1 MFCPTCGQQNQIGS
15 SFCNRCGAGLPRTH
29 ASDIPHQPPTRK
41 KSSLRF
47 IGYFF
52 GAAVILYVF
61 FIVVFLFNQDKQ
73 KPKEDIAANPS
84 PTPTPQ
90 MAPEEIIAQ
99 SRKVLASDYSK
110 ESYQEILKNL
120 EEIPGNAKQ
129 RAEADRLKEK
139 AATTYL
145 SEEIAGPAPTTSPW
159 DGKVYCVDRY
169 LKGVLNDYDSAE
181 YMQWSGPEKVK
192 IKGVLYWRV
201 RLKLRAANAFGAKI
215 IKIYTFLIQNNTVVS
230 ATDD

>member
-1 MFCPTCGQQNQIGS
+1 M
-15 SFCNRCGAGLPRTH
+15 PRTH
-29 ASDIPHQPPTRK
+29 VSDTPYQPPAKK

-73 KPKEDIAANPS
+73 ASKENIAATPS
-84 PTPTPQ
+84 PTPTPTPQ
-90 MAPEEIIAQ
+90 MAPDEIIAQ

-110 ESYQEILKNL
+110 ENYQEILKNL
-120 EEIPGNAKQ
+120 EEVPGNAKQ
-129 RAEADRLKEK
+129 RAEADRMKEK
-139 AATTYL
+139 AAMIYL
-145 SEEIAGPAPTTSPW
+145 AEEIAGPPPTTSSW

-181 YMQWSGPEKVK
+181 YMQWSGPEKIK
-192 IKGVLYWRV
+192 IKDVSYWRV